1 MRIMALDLGDKTIG
15 VAVSDELKITAQG
28 IKTIRRCGM
37 KTDLAELRDLIQEF
51 EVERVVVGMP
61 RNMNGSYGPAAEK
74 TLAFVEKLRV
84 LDLPVETVDERLTT
98 KIAEQVLIEG
108 NVRREKRRKVIDQV
122 AATLILQGYLAR
134 QGRGAG
140 EEG

>member
-84 LDLPVETVDERLTT
+84 LDLPVETEDERLTT
-98 KIAEQVLIEG
+98 KIAEQALIEG

>member
-1 MRIMALDLGDKTIG
+1 MRIMALDLGEKTIG

-28 IKTIRRCGM
+28 IKTIRRRGIQ
-37 KTDLAELRDLIQEF
+37 TDLAELRDLIHEF

-74 TLAFVEKLRV
+74 AGEFVEKLQV
-84 LDLPVETVDERLTT
+84 LKLPVETVDERLTT
-98 KIAEQVLIEG
+98 KIAEQALIEG
-108 NVRREKRRKVIDQV
+108 NVRRNKRRKVIDQV
-122 AATLILQGYLAR
+122 AATLILQGYLAG

-140 EEG
+140 EED